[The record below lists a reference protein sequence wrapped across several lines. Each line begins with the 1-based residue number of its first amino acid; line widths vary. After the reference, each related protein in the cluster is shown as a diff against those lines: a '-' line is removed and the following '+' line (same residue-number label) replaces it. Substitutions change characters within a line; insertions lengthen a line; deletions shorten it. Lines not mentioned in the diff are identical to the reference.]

1 MGNQQHVVSAESVRI
16 GGFTCQGL
24 WDVYVDGVR
33 WRRYGFH
40 QNSLVHVPTHSS
52 NVAVAYW
59 PCMGEVEAAID
70 RLYREQSDD

>member
-33 WRRYGFH
+33 WRRYGYREDR
-40 QNSLVHVPTHSS
+40 LVHLREGSS

-59 PCMGEVEAAID
+59 PGMGEVEAAID
-70 RLYREQSDD
+70 RLYREESE